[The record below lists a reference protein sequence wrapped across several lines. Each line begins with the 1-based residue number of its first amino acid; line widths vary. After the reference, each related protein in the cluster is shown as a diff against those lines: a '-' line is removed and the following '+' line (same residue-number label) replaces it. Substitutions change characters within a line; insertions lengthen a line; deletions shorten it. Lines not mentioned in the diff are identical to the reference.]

1 MALLILCVVV
11 LGYFKLGPAIGAM
24 VYDRWSWIV
33 RGCPLVAMLL
43 SLDRMMSVVI
53 EVDLRGQIP
62 RFVNYYAE

>member
-1 MALLILCVVV
+1 VTDGFGSYA
-11 LGYFKLGPAIGAM
+11 GG
-24 VYDRWSWIV
+24 
-33 RGCPLVAMLL
+33 PLVAMLL